1 MQFATAALFL
11 FAAMGAIANPVEGN
25 SEGIDVRATETIF
38 HGTCS
43 KVKDECNY
51 KGEHGKLH
59 HVKCPPKDKC
69 TKKGAKCTFNSKDKK
84 VICH

>member
-38 HGTCS
+38 HGVS
-43 KVKDECNY
+43 KTPSLYTLDILQARE
-51 KGEHGKLH
+51 KGLPLTASIFFPDLLQGQR
-59 HVKCPPKDKC
+59 
-69 TKKGAKCTFNSKDKK
+69 
-84 VICH
+84 